1 MGANEDSDVDKSGN
15 FVNKWPSSIIS
26 SIESVQ
32 RKVIYRRED
41 EMAGSLEQRL
51 GNLEELLIII
61 VIIIIGGRGGHG
73 PGPVGDSATADI
85 SRFEALR
92 RFLPPH
98 IIPDNFATDIARL
111 SVEAVESGLLAVNA
125 ELTRLKAREAELNA
139 RLKELRASK
148 TK

>member
-1 MGANEDSDVDKSGN
+1 
-15 FVNKWPSSIIS
+15 
-26 SIESVQ
+26 
-32 RKVIYRRED
+32 
-41 EMAGSLEQRL
+41 MAGSLEQRL

-73 PGPVGDSATADI
+73 PGIPDPAATDMTRI
-85 SRFEALR
+85 EALR

-111 SVEAVESGLLAVNA
+111 SVEAVEGGLLAVNT

-139 RLKELRASK
+139 RLKELRANK
-148 TK
+148 AK

>member
-1 MGANEDSDVDKSGN
+1 
-15 FVNKWPSSIIS
+15 
-26 SIESVQ
+26 
-32 RKVIYRRED
+32 
-41 EMAGSLEQRL
+41 MAGSLEQRL

-92 RFLPPH
+92 RILHPG
-98 IIPDNFATDIARL
+98 IIPDPGPVDLARL
-111 SVEAVESGLLAVNA
+111 SLEAVESRLLTVNA
-125 ELTRLKAREAELNA
+125 ELTRLKSHEAELNA
-139 RLKELRASK
+139 RLKELRGNK